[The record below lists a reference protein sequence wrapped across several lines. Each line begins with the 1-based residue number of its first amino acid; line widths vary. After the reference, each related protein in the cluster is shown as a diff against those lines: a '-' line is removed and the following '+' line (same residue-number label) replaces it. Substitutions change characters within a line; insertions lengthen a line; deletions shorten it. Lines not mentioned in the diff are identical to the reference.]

1 MLSPWISVNVSIVAR
16 ISLWLSHS
24 VTEPGALLQGLAKA
38 LGFLAGYVFISLP
51 AYHRCK
57 GAIRI
62 VYLGLPFQIF
72 C

>member
-1 MLSPWISVNVSIVAR
+1 MLDPFAPEPDRLSNHKREEAR
-16 ISLWLSHS
+16 W
-24 VTEPGALLQGLAKA
+24 LLQGLAKA
-38 LGFLAGYVFISLP
+38 LSVLAGYIFISLS

-62 VYLGLPFQIF
+62 VYLGPPFQIF

>member
-1 MLSPWISVNVSIVAR
+1 MEAVPREPNIFLDGCCLVG
-16 ISLWLSHS
+16 WL
-24 VTEPGALLQGLAKA
+24 GLAKA
-38 LGFLAGYVFISLP
+38 LGFLAGYVFISLS

-62 VYLGLPFQIF
+62 VYLGPPFQIF

>member
-1 MLSPWISVNVSIVAR
+1 VG
-16 ISLWLSHS
+16 WL
-24 VTEPGALLQGLAKA
+24 ELAKA